1 MRRIYQ
7 LLALVALIACTNE
20 DFLQTEETTQQQETE
35 QVATQLYENGLVR
48 ILVTEN
54 LSDQMEALARAGE
67 RRTKALAVNDEISE
81 VKIRSIQRT
90 FPHAGRFEE
99 RTRKAGLH
107 LWYDVEFD
115 TSVPLNEAHANLSG
129 VKGVRKVEYRPV
141 ATRYETGN
149 VLEVVKSAVE
159 NVAKPFAAM
168 PFNDPR
174 LSDQWHYFNDGSL
187 GDKYIS
193 GADINLFNA
202 WSYTTGTPEV
212 IVAVIDGGIDFT
224 HEDLAANMWIN
235 NAEKNGISSVDDDKN
250 GYKDDIH
257 GYNFVANIGKLVPND
272 HGTHVAGVIAAV
284 SNNGKGISGIAGGNG
299 MTDTGVRLM
308 SCQIFVDDNDPY
320 SDNAG
325 RNAAAAIKYAADN
338 GAVICQNSW
347 GYPTLTET
355 PASDKAA
362 IDYFIQYAGVDE
374 NGRQTGPMRG
384 GIVIFAAGNENREAA
399 APANYE
405 KVVAVSSIAPDYK
418 KAYYSNY
425 GSWVDLAA
433 PGGDAQSFGNRGTVL
448 STIVGGYGYMQGTSM
463 ACPHVSGVAALV
475 LSYYK
480 GTGFNPDM
488 LRVRLENGATNIDGY
503 NTNYRGKLG
512 KLLNA
517 HAALASG
524 STTPPQNIG
533 TINGTVQSN
542 VVTLNW
548 TVPVDPD
555 DGKPAGFNVFVRKT
569 PLTGINVKN
578 PPSDV
583 DVRSFPIGLKNAGDQ
598 FEAQVDGL
606 DFNTQYYF
614 AVNAYDFSGNVS
626 ALSSQITR
634 TTLSNK
640 APIITVLDSTNVTL
654 KAYQSANLRFSGAD
668 PDSHDIWWKTEPSS
682 LEGVSLADLGKG
694 QVQITITGSMVKPG
708 NYSLDLI
715 LEDEYGAVTTE
726 RINYEV
732 LENHAPQIV
741 APLESIIIGA
751 LNKEISL
758 PLSNYFTDQDNE
770 PLKYTFNNSTPS
782 TANVNENRGQLYI
795 VSLAYGIANVTVTAT
810 DVLGLSVS
818 QQFNILIRDE
828 QQEIDLYPN
837 PVKDFLWLRMGE
849 EHRSVVTIFNN
860 SGVKIYEN
868 ELNISPFAPA
878 RIDMSTF
885 SGGVYSVKIKY
896 ENKEIQRQIIKL

>member
-1 MRRIYQ
+1 
-7 LLALVALIACTNE
+7 
-20 DFLQTEETTQQQETE
+20 
-35 QVATQLYENGLVR
+35 
-48 ILVTEN
+48 
-54 LSDQMEALARAGE
+54 
-67 RRTKALAVNDEISE
+67 
-81 VKIRSIQRT
+81 
-90 FPHAGRFEE
+90 
-99 RTRKAGLH
+99 
-107 LWYDVEFD
+107 
-115 TSVPLNEAHANLSG
+115 
-129 VKGVRKVEYRPV
+129 
-141 ATRYETGN
+141 
-149 VLEVVKSAVE
+149 
-159 NVAKPFAAM
+159 
-168 PFNDPR
+168 
-174 LSDQWHYFNDGSL
+174 
-187 GDKYIS
+187 
-193 GADINLFNA
+193 
-202 WSYTTGTPEV
+202 
-212 IVAVIDGGIDFT
+212 
-224 HEDLAANMWIN
+224 
-235 NAEKNGISSVDDDKN
+235 
-250 GYKDDIH
+250 
-257 GYNFVANIGKLVPND
+257 
-272 HGTHVAGVIAAV
+272 
-284 SNNGKGISGIAGGNG
+284 
-299 MTDTGVRLM
+299 
-308 SCQIFVDDNDPY
+308 
-320 SDNAG
+320 
-325 RNAAAAIKYAADN
+325 
-338 GAVICQNSW
+338 
-347 GYPTLTET
+347 
-355 PASDKAA
+355 
-362 IDYFIQYAGVDE
+362 
-374 NGRQTGPMRG
+374 MRG

-488 LRVRLENGATNIDGY
+488 LRARLENGATNIDGY